1 MSTSNIIKHFLLYDV
16 YIFISYVLTK
26 IVFKEFYTEFPKNN
40 IFFSLFFGMLFT
52 SIFCIATNKLN
63 PIRVKLTPVL
73 LLVYFSFLLYNSFF
87 RADEFLNK
95 PLQLTEWI
103 IEALF
108 FIPLGG
114 FFYRGKF
121 VPTFVKMLFLTVIML
136 VGWVLQFKF
145 STLQSFFL
153 ILLARLLGMVIGFIS
168 TKLISFITKPT
179 I

>member
-87 RADEFLNK
+87 RADEL
-95 PLQLTEWI
+95 LHRSLHLSERL
-103 IEALF
+103 IETLF

-114 FFYRGKF
+114 FFYRGKSISIF
-121 VPTFVKMLFLTVIML
+121 IKMLFLIFIMFL
-136 VGWVLQFKF
+136 GWALQFEF
-145 STLQSFFL
+145 STLHSLYL
-153 ILLARLLGMVIGFIS
+153 ILFARFLGMVIGYIS
-168 TKLISFITKPT
+168 TKLISAIN
-179 I
+179 